1 LSLYLAQ
8 VPEPYDAVTV
18 VFYINAKD
26 TDEAEMTA
34 AVAIQDY
41 VLNTNLNESWSI
53 VDTTEVK
60 F

>member
-1 LSLYLAQ
+1 MQEY
-8 VPEPYDAVTV
+8 AVTV
-18 VFYINAKD
+18 VFYIRAKD
-26 TDEAEMTA
+26 VEEANMTA

-41 VLNTNLNESWSI
+41 ILNKNNNESWSI

>member
-1 LSLYLAQ
+1 MQQY
-8 VPEPYDAVTV
+8 AVTV

-26 TDEAEMTA
+26 TAEAEMTA

-41 VLNTNLNESWSI
+41 VLNKNLNESWSI

>member
-1 LSLYLAQ
+1 MKQY
-8 VPEPYDAVTV
+8 AVTV
-18 VFYINAKD
+18 VFYINAED

-41 VLNTNLNESWSI
+41 ILNANLNESWSI